1 MFKIGDKVYIKQEN
15 QGETIDYF
23 FFITKIS
30 EDNVTL
36 MAVVDEK
43 LTLQEHYEVSFEF
56 VEQLKNIE
64 LAENYPAA
72 IKIGTPIVNLITGQ
86 TSKIIKHHFK
96 RADLCYVDYG
106 DNWEIAPF
114 GILHQ

>member
-15 QGETIDYF
+15 QGDTIDYF
-23 FFITKIS
+23 FFITEIS
-30 EDNVTL
+30 GDNVTL

-43 LTLQEHYEVSFEF
+43 LTFQEHYELSFEF

-64 LAENYPAA
+64 LAENYPSA
-72 IKIGTPIVNLITGQ
+72 IKIGTTVANLITGQ
-86 TSKIIKHHFK
+86 TGKIIKHHFK

-106 DNWEIAPF
+106 DSWEIVPF

>member
-15 QGETIDYF
+15 QGDTIDCF
-23 FFITKIS
+23 FFITEIS
-30 EDNVTL
+30 KDNVTL

-43 LTLQEHYEVSFEF
+43 LTFQKHYEVSFEF

-64 LAENYPAA
+64 LAENYPSA
-72 IKIGTPIVNLITGQ
+72 IKIGTTVANLITGQ
-86 TSKIIKHHFK
+86 TGKIIKHHFK

-106 DNWEIAPF
+106 DSWETVPF
-114 GILHQ
+114 GILQQ